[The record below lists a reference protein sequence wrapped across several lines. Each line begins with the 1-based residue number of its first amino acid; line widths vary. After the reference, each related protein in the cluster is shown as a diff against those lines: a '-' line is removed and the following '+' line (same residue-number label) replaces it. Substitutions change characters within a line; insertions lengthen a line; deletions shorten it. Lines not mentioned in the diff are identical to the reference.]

1 MKKLTVKLIAGIAS
15 MFIIL
20 HLGTVAYNGL
30 TVATEKAVNSVLGQY
45 GVEFNITSNNNND
58 YSEMLAEVEN
68 YEEPVGF
75 DAYGF

>member
-1 MKKLTVKLIAGIAS
+1 MKKLAVKLVAGIAG

-20 HLGTVAYNGL
+20 HAGTVAYNGL
-30 TVATEKAVNSVLGQY
+30 AVVTEKTVNSILGQY
-45 GVEFNITSNNNND
+45 GVEFNITSNEND
-58 YSEMLAEVEN
+58 YSELLAEVEN